1 MGLFKLKEPFDKFR
15 TENKEELFQMLKLML
30 KENGLIDINIRTSQK
45 EDIYKKLNKE
55 IIMSKKHNSIEN
67 HKVRSEIM
75 LNDSKL
81 SLVLDTEEKK
91 FELKEVLEYSSGS
104 IELNVKEV
112 QILLEEYA
120 AIILKEKVDYR
131 LEKEEDKEEELEI
144 NKKREEDKE
153 FDNFFAV

>member
-1 MGLFKLKEPFDKFR
+1 MGLFKLKEPFAKFR

-30 KENGLIDINIRTSQK
+30 KENSLIDINIRTSQK

-91 FELKEVLEYSSGS
+91 FELKEVLEYSSGG

-120 AIILKEKVDYR
+120 TIILKEKVDYR